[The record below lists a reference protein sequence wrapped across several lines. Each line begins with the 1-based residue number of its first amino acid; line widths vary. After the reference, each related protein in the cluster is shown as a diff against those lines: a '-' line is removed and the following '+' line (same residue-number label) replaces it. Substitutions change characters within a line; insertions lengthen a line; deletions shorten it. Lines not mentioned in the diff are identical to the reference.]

1 MASKVQIINRALSNI
16 GARSIV
22 SPEENTKNANIMR
35 LYYSESLRD
44 VLSECLW
51 TFATK
56 RVLLNQL
63 NESPDWTTNQ
73 LNYVY
78 QRPSDCIRVF
88 GWNNVDSIVR
98 EESDKILSDGDGL
111 GILYVFYQEDTT
123 KFSSKFTSAFAD
135 KLASDASFM
144 ILNSSTKA
152 VVLLEKYEEISL
164 PNAMSENAQIS
175 TPETPDDNDWLVAKF
190 SGESSINSREFRY
203 R

>member
-1 MASKVQIINRALSNI
+1 MASKVDIINRALSNL
-16 GARSIV
+16 GARSIT
-22 SPEENTKNANIMR
+22 SPDENTKNANVMR
-35 LYYSESLRD
+35 LYYVESLRD

-63 NESPDWTTNQ
+63 DEDPAWTTNQ

-78 QRPSDCIRVF
+78 QRPEDCIRIF
-88 GWNNVDSIVR
+88 GWNNTDSIVR
-98 EESDKILSDGDGL
+98 EEEDKVLSDGDGL
-111 GILYVFYQEDTT
+111 GLLYVFYQEDTT
-123 KFSSKFTSAFAD
+123 KFSSKFVSALAD

-152 VVLLEKYEEISL
+152 VVLLEKYENITL
-164 PNAMSENAQIS
+164 PNAMAENAQIS
-175 TPETPDDNDWLVAKF
+175 TPETPDDNDWLVAKYA
-190 SGESSINSREFRY
+190 GESSINSREFSY